1 MVNTRNLTI
10 IPVAVVALV
19 LAGCSSSTET
29 EAPGDDTGTYF
40 VNDCALRSTAVEQV
54 GAPVGQ
60 VIDGIVIG
68 GDDVPVIS
76 VGPDSQPASELLVTD
91 LRPGNGPSAALG
103 DTITVNY
110 CGIGQST
117 GSLFDSSWAN
127 GQPATFPVVQGGL
140 IQGWIDGVTGMQ
152 VGERRLLIIPSE
164 LGYGNQAVGSILPNE
179 TLIFVVELVSI
190 DS

>member
-1 MVNTRNLTI
+1 M
-10 IPVAVVALV
+10 
-19 LAGCSSSTET
+19 
-29 EAPGDDTGTYF
+29 
-40 VNDCALRSTAVEQV
+40 NDCALRSTAVEQI

-60 VIDGIVIG
+60 EFDGIVIG

-76 VGPDSQPASELLVTD
+76 VGPDSKPASELLVTD
-91 LRPGNGPSAALG
+91 LRPGNGPSAAIG
-103 DTITVNY
+103 DTISVNY
-110 CGIGQST
+110 CGVGQAT

-127 GQPATFPVVQGGL
+127 GQPATFPLVQDGL
-140 IQGWIDGVTGMQ
+140 IQGWIDGVQGMQ